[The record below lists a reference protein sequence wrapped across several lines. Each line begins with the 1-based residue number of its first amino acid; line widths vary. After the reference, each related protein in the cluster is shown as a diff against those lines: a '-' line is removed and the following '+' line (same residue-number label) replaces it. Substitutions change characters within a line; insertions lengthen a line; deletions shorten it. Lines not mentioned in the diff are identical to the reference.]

1 MKQHYPSGAE
11 NCREIRGR
19 VEKVTQ
25 PRFPHRTSFLEG
37 KVSGGVRHKRQKEFS
52 DKKIKKVAGVLHK
65 SPNNLWLIGLI
76 DPETGRT

>member
-11 NCREIRGR
+11 NCWEISGR

-25 PRFPHRTSFLEG
+25 PRFPHRTRFLEE
-37 KVSGGVRHKRQKEFS
+37 KISSSVRYNRQESSAMKDQE
-52 DKKIKKVAGVLHK
+52 VAGVLHK
-65 SPNNLWLIGLI
+65 SPNNLWLTGLI